1 MKHYALDCC
10 VPMSG
15 NVNQALSKAYP
26 GFTIY
31 CAQYTVITGVA
42 MIFAACALSGFIQ
55 THCVMSS

>member
-1 MKHYALDCC
+1 MKHCALDCC

-31 CAQYTVITGVA
+31 CEQYTVKIGVA
-42 MIFAACALSGFIQ
+42 MIFAACDLSGFIQ
-55 THCVMSS
+55 IHCVMSS